1 MRYQTERPWA
11 QCTVQVTQ
19 CKTEGCSNKITQ
31 SSGFKKQ
38 KNFCDEC
45 IRDKKRY
52 YIKDYIRKRRDG
64 ENGK

>member
-1 MRYQTERPWA
+1 MRYQTKRPWA
-11 QCTVQVTQ
+11 QYTVQVTI

-31 SSGFKKQ
+31 SSGFRKQ

-45 IRDKKRY
+45 IRDKKRI
-52 YIKDYIRKRRDG
+52 YIKIYCAKKREA